1 MPFSL
6 TNFISALFFA
16 QTALFFAQIFLQS
29 GVIQY
34 NFAGNNKQQIISMRN
49 ILTAF
54 LILFSCSM
62 AFAWEHAPS
71 IQVKLLSYSTAHDSE
86 PEYNEN
92 PNNHHR
98 TPTRPILCS
107 ISIEDGV
114 SFDDGSN
121 PEIISYEIKDADNNP
136 VAVTGDEADF
146 ILTLFSLTGEYVIQ
160 FRTDECVYYGSIY
173 F

>member
-1 MPFSL
+1 MPFFL

-71 IQVKLLSYSTAHDSE
+71 IQVKLLSYSTVHDSE

-98 TPTRPILCS
+98 MPTRPILCS